1 MTRLDRPNYNGE
13 WNEEHINWFAAR
25 FDGEE
30 KEISS
35 KTVQNAHGRVK
46 ENKGEQK
53 PKTQDFRDLMRLVV
67 KKRLARVTQGI
78 SGIKAYRI
86 RMVSDDNPYV
96 QELFSDRFALHL
108 MSEVNL
114 PPTKEEFS
122 NLDDLFPDWTDRHQ
136 SKWNQER
143 RWWYEIRHA
152 FQRYKYLGGDFE
164 DVPPCFNPE
173 LKENFVLRVNQL
185 VCQYRAINLGWE
197 EIKDSPYRWDLP
209 DGSVEYTIWRSPEH
223 LFFDLLNAHS
233 VCRFV
238 GSFSPKD
245 SISSRTKADSISL
258 VRAEFKKFN
267 GCPDDRELLE
277 ENIAKAVKLYSGSY
291 SESKEAVYCN
301 FAGGGKLLDALK
313 LSCDPAVKE
322 ACDQWEIADDAYL
335 KYLEREHRNGGF
347 S

>member
-122 NLDDLFPDWTDRHQ
+122 NLDDLLPDWTDRHQ

-173 LKENFVLRVNQL
+173 LKQ
-185 VCQYRAINLGWE
+185 
-197 EIKDSPYRWDLP
+197 
-209 DGSVEYTIWRSPEH
+209 
-223 LFFDLLNAHS
+223 
-233 VCRFV
+233 
-238 GSFSPKD
+238 
-245 SISSRTKADSISL
+245 
-258 VRAEFKKFN
+258 
-267 GCPDDRELLE
+267 
-277 ENIAKAVKLYSGSY
+277 
-291 SESKEAVYCN
+291 
-301 FAGGGKLLDALK
+301 
-313 LSCDPAVKE
+313 
-322 ACDQWEIADDAYL
+322 
-335 KYLEREHRNGGF
+335 
-347 S
+347 